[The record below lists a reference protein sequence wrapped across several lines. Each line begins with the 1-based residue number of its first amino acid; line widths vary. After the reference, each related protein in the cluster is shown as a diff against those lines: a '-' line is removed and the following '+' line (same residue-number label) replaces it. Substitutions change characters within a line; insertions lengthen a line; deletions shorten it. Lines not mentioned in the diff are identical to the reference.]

1 MGCHSPI
8 SCLLAVYPEIPLD
21 FLVTL
26 NADQIIAR
34 DPGIER
40 TLGTTRKISVA
51 NSKEFGK
58 KNDKAEGRTLWP
70 LIRIVKVRCPA
81 KALESGAVLVDLP
94 GTADANAARSSIAQ
108 GHMQRCQ
115 SVWIMAPI
123 TRAVDDRTAKATT
136 CPSPIYLQAE
146 THTPSHRRNQQLSTF
161 AISPSME
168 SQSADILEGVNGQEG
183 TPIVVAI
190 SSIMAFPIMID
201 QRQFSFQ
208 FPLWQELKHAG
219 LPIEG
224 LCVAAVASTKNAAEI
239 IDALPTAGIKHFTF
253 KPGSID
259 GIRQVVTIAAANP
272 DLPTIYQWTGGRA
285 GEHPYSEDF
294 HQPILDPY
302 GPIRQ
307 QSKSL
312 SCFGGSE
319 DVWPYI
325 TGDWSLAYGS
335 SQCPST
341 GFSTPPTL
349 WSRRRLTPL
358 SETLEAYCGPLG
370 LVEPIHKVAAC
381 GVKLWKGFDNTDRD
395 SVTARLD
402 KEFSVP
408 EEEGVTSS
416 AVKRRLRAS
425 SSCRDL
431 LWAAEDIAAVF
442 DQDPQRVCTIQ
453 GPIAAKYCTRADEP
467 ISELLGNIEAGL
479 IKRIL
484 ISDSE

>member
-58 KNDKAEGRTLWP
+58 VIAPSIDSKEKERGMTN
-70 LIRIVKVRCPA
+70 A

-190 SSIMAFPIMID
+190 SSIMAFPIMVAGTKE
-201 QRQFSFQ
+201 
-208 FPLWQELKHAG
+208 ELKHAG

-319 DVWPYI
+319 D
-325 TGDWSLAYGS
+325 
-335 SQCPST
+335 
-341 GFSTPPTL
+341 
-349 WSRRRLTPL
+349 
-358 SETLEAYCGPLG
+358 
-370 LVEPIHKVAAC
+370 
-381 GVKLWKGFDNTDRD
+381 DRD